1 MKRFVIFFIMGI
13 FLCVVINIY
22 TPRSCSAGDYF
33 IAPADVLEISIW
45 GETELSRQLVVRPDG
60 KVSFPLIGDI
70 SVAGKTT
77 TEVKNLVE
85 KKIKSYIPQASAT
98 VIVSQLGSLQYYVI
112 GKVAKPG
119 MFDVSKT
126 LSVLQALAM
135 AGGLTTF
142 AKEGGISIV
151 RYHGKETVRLPF
163 NYKEVKRGKN
173 LQQNILLERGDV
185 VLVP

>member
-1 MKRFVIFFIMGI
+1 MRKLTVLS
-13 FLCVVINIY
+13 LCVFLIAFLFGSNFCKLSY
-22 TPRSCSAGDYF
+22 AGDYT

-45 GETELSRQLVVRPDG
+45 GEEELARQLVVRPDG

-70 SVAGKTT
+70 EVAGKTT
-77 TEVKNLVE
+77 SQVKKLVE
-85 KKIKSYIPQASAT
+85 EKIRPYIPEASAT
-98 VIVSQLGSLQYYVI
+98 VIVSQLGSLQYFVI

-119 MFDVSKT
+119 MFNVSKPLT
-126 LSVLQALAM
+126 VLQALAM

-142 AKEGGISIV
+142 ANESNISIV
-151 RYHGKETVRLPF
+151 RYYGEKTTRFPF
-163 NYKEVKRGKN
+163 NYKEVKQGKN

>member
-1 MKRFVIFFIMGI
+1 MKRLAVF
-13 FLCVVINIY
+13 FLCLFLLIMFFNSNCCRIAY
-22 TPRSCSAGDYF
+22 AGDYT

-45 GETELSRQLVVRPDG
+45 GEEELARQLVVRPDG

-70 SVAGKTT
+70 EVAGKTT
-77 TEVKNLVE
+77 SEVKKLVE
-85 KKIKSYIPQASAT
+85 KKIRPYIPEASAT
-98 VIVSQLGSLQYYVI
+98 VIVSQLGSLQYFVI

-119 MFDVSKT
+119 MFNVAKPLT
-126 LSVLQALAM
+126 VLQALAM

-142 AKEGGISIV
+142 ANEGNISII
-151 RYHGKETVRLPF
+151 RYYGKKTTRLPF
-163 NYKEVKRGKN
+163 NYKEVKQGKN